1 MESVGLTEAIPQ
13 SQSLSRSLKI
23 FLGDYDDTAVQNLVV
38 HGGYWAKV
46 KYNQFFYYLKD
57 FGANRRP
64 PKAPD
69 STSEGFRISRKAPGS
84 TSERFRIK
92 LPRSPILA

>member
-46 KYNQFFYYLKD
+46 KYNQFF
-57 FGANRRP
+57 
-64 PKAPD
+64 
-69 STSEGFRISRKAPGS
+69 I
-84 TSERFRIK
+84 I
-92 LPRSPILA
+92 